1 MSASPSD
8 VAQIVEAI
16 KLNPTIQILGTI
28 LFGLAVTHTFLVK
41 KFEDKA
47 HHYPNGSPKH
57 ELFHFLGEVEAVF
70 GIWAGFLVIFL
81 TALTWDFAHGMGA
94 VYYLESLNFTEPA
107 FVFAIM
113 CVAGTRP
120 VIKFAESMIIQVSRL
135 IPLRSEKLSFY
146 VSALVVGPLLGS
158 FITEPAA
165 MTVTALILQKNFY
178 SQKMS
183 LKFKYATL
191 GLLFVNVSIGGTLT
205 HFAAPPVLMV
215 ASTWGWGMSH
225 MIGHFGYKAAISVIV
240 GTLIIAYRFKREL
253 AGDFDLRAER
263 EDKMHPPWWITSM
276 HIVFLALI
284 VLTAHHMVIFL
295 GLFLFFLGFATVT
308 NEYQDKLKLKESL
321 LVGFFLGGLVTLG
334 GLQSWWLQ
342 PLLSQLDSMPLYLGS
357 TALTGITDNAA
368 LTYLGSLVQG
378 ISDEQKYYLVAG
390 AVTGGGLTVI
400 ANAPNPA
407 GFGILKENF
416 GEDGISPIGL
426 LKAALLPTGLALVAF
441 RIFSH
446 L

>member
-1 MSASPSD
+1 ME
-8 VAQIVEAI
+8 Q
-16 KLNPTIQILGTI
+16 LNPTVVQVVGTV
-28 LFGLAVTHTFLVK
+28 LFAIAVLHTFLVK
-41 KFEDKA
+41 KFEHLA
-47 HHYPNGSPKH
+47 HKYPSGSPTS
-57 ELFHFLGEVEAVF
+57 EFFHFLGEVEAVF
-70 GIWAGFLVIFL
+70 GLWAGILILFL
-81 TALTWDFAHGMGA
+81 TAFSGGHTA
-94 VYYLESLNFTEPA
+94 VEYLESLNFTEPA
-107 FVFAIM
+107 FVFVIM

-120 VIKFAESMIIQVSRL
+120 VIKFAETMIVQVSRL
-135 IPLRSEKLSFY
+135 IPLPSQRMSFF
-146 VSALVVGPLLGS
+146 VSALIMGPLLGS

-178 SQKMS
+178 SQEGMS

-215 ASTWGWGMSH
+215 AGTWGWGMSH
-225 MIGHFGYKAAISVIV
+225 MIGHFGYKAAISVII
-240 GTLIIAYRFKREL
+240 GTLIVAFRFKNEL
-253 AGDFDLRAER
+253 LGNFNLRAER

-276 HIVFLALI
+276 HVIFLALI
-284 VLTAHHMVIFL
+284 VLTAHHMVVFL

-334 GLQSWWLQ
+334 AQQAWWLQ
-342 PLLSQLDSMPLYLGS
+342 PLLGKLDAMPLYIGS

-378 ISDEQKYYLVAG
+378 ISPEQKYYLVAG

-416 GEDGISPIGL
+416 GEDGISPLGL
-426 LKAALLPTGLALVAF
+426 LKSALLPTFIALIAF
-441 RIFSH
+441 RFLQSF
-446 L
+446 